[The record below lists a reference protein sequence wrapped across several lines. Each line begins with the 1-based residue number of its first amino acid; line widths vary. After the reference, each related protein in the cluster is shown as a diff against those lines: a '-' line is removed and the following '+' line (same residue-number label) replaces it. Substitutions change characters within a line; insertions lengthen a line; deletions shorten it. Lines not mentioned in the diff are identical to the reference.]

1 MRRAAILLLA
11 LAVPLAGCGRAGPP
25 RPPGPKDQIIYPRA
39 YPVPERMPAAPG
51 AGPLVPPPDSATMLP
66 FGASPGAAPNTAET
80 PPALR

>member
-1 MRRAAILLLA
+1 MRRGVVILLA

-39 YPVPERMPAAPG
+39 YPVPDRMPGAPG
-51 AGPLVPPPDSATMLP
+51 AGLLVPPPDSGTMMP

-80 PPALR
+80 PPGLR